1 MCNVLLHEA
10 ICHFEGCFLVPL
22 TEHLAVR
29 LAIALGIGL
38 LIGAERERRK
48 GTGPSRAPAGIRT
61 FALASLVGGISLA
74 VGGEVLLAVAA
85 FGVAGLSIR
94 AYRIRSREDPGFT
107 TGIALLTALLLGAL
121 AMRQPAVAAGLA
133 VVVAVLLAARTR
145 VHRFVQDV
153 LSEQELQDALLFA
166 AAALVIL
173 PLTPDRPIGPL
184 AILNLR
190 TLWKLVVIVMAISA
204 VGYIALRALGPRFG
218 LPLAGLASG
227 FVSSAATIG
236 SMGARAAQDP
246 KLLRAAVAGAVLST
260 VSTVIQ
266 MAAVLLVTDQS
277 TFSAMRLPL
286 LFAGTI
292 AVIYGALFT
301 IKTASQKPKDA
312 EPTGRAFNILTA
324 VVFAATVSA
333 ILLVSAAANRW
344 LGSAGLAVAAGLA
357 GFADTHSAA
366 ISVASLVAVEKIT
379 ASAAVLPI
387 LFGLTTNTITK
398 AVFAITTGGRRF
410 ALQVIPGLFMVI
422 LAAWLGWALHLL

>member
-1 MCNVLLHEA
+1 MQ
-10 ICHFEGCFLVPL
+10 L

-61 FALASLVGGISLA
+61 FALVSLVGGISVA
-74 VGGEVLLAVAA
+74 VGGELLLAVAA
-85 FGVAGLSIR
+85 LGVAGLSIS
-94 AYRIRSREDPGFT
+94 AYRVRSREDPGFT
-107 TGIALLTALLLGAL
+107 TGVALLTALLLGAL

-153 LSEQELQDALLFA
+153 LTEQELHDALLLA

-184 AILNLR
+184 GILNPR
-190 TLWKLVVIVMAISA
+190 TLWKLVLTVMSISGA
-204 VGYIALRALGPRFG
+204 GYIALRALGPRFG

-227 FVSSAATIG
+227 FVSSVATIG
-236 SMGARAAQDP
+236 SMGARAAHEP
-246 KLLRAAVAGAVLST
+246 NLLRAAVAGAVLST

-286 LFAGTI
+286 LCAGTV

-301 IKTASQKPKDA
+301 IKTAKQTPQAAK
-312 EPTGRAFNILTA
+312 PTGRAFNLLTA

-333 ILLVSAAANRW
+333 ILLASAAANRW
-344 LGSAGLAVAAGLA
+344 LGSSGLAVAAGLA
-357 GFADTHSAA
+357 GFADTHSPA

-379 ASAAVLPI
+379 PSESVLPI
-387 LFGLTTNTITK
+387 LLGLTTNTITK
-398 AVFAITTGGRRF
+398 AVVAITAGGPRF
-410 ALQVIPGLFMVI
+410 ALEVIPGLLVVI
-422 LAAWLGWALHLL
+422 LAAWMGLMLRAL